1 MSGEGVQQALL
12 KIMEGTIASVPP
24 QGGRKHPQQEFL
36 HIDTS
41 NILFI
46 CGGAFAGLEHIINQR
61 LKGSSIGFN
70 ATLSNFQDQN
80 IGETLTRLENEDL
93 LKFGMI
99 PEFIGRLPVCTTLEE
114 LDKNMLIRIS
124 VEPKNAIIKQFETL
138 FKMDDISL
146 EFKKDALQEIAIM
159 AIKRKTGARGLRSII
174 ENLLIDLMFE
184 TPDMKDLKK
193 IIINHEVVTKK
204 SLPILLF
211 SNKLNTE
218 KLSVNKS

>member
-1 MSGEGVQQALL
+1 
-12 KIMEGTIASVPP
+12 
-24 QGGRKHPQQEFL
+24 
-36 HIDTS
+36 
-41 NILFI
+41 
-46 CGGAFAGLEHIINQR
+46 
-61 LKGSSIGFN
+61 
-70 ATLSNFQDQN
+70 
-80 IGETLTRLENEDL
+80 
-93 LKFGMI
+93 MI

-124 VEPKNAIIKQFETL
+124 VEPKNAIIKQFESL
-138 FKMDDISL
+138 FKMDNISL
-146 EFKKDALQEIAIM
+146 EIKKDALQEIAKM

-193 IIINHEVVTKK
+193 IIVNYEVVTKK

-211 SNKLNTE
+211 SSKLNSG